1 MPMNNVFL
9 NIKEDVLK
17 DIILMRMMRV
27 EDVFQ
32 IVKNVQKG
40 TL

>member
-17 DIILMRMMRV
+17 DIILMRMTRV

-32 IVKNVQKG
+32 IVKNVQRG